1 MNYTWN
7 LPVVGRF
14 ISRAVSPDTDSEQ
27 RLPLPLGAIAVAVA
41 FAVWVVLAVGVV
53 ATLGELGPLITSL
66 RAR

>member
-1 MNYTWN
+1 MNFTWN
-7 LPVVGRF
+7 IPVVGRLMG
-14 ISRAVSPDTDSEQ
+14 RVVTPDSESEQ